1 MKCAAWQLELILCGR
16 AYLKIT
22 KGDLKISYREKK
34 NLKLCMGTEVNGTY
48 CGEYFTIYTNYYVYT

>member
-34 NLKLCMGTEVNGTY
+34 KSEIVHGDRG
-48 CGEYFTIYTNYYVYT
+48 